1 MSLSKTVKNEDG
13 LALVVSLLFL
23 LITLVI
29 AGVVSQTTLS
39 EIIFSRKEAREK
51 MVLVMADAGCKDAIS
66 WLSSQTAPPESGL
79 AKINGKS
86 AFYKDNNTI
95 SGTTTYSWWSGVTP
109 PTVTG
114 WSSYKFLDIPGSTT
128 DVWRYYPSSDTGWTD
143 YVTQDNV
150 RYRYYIEHLPSDY
163 SDSTGTATAQSIK
176 VGNKYDAT
184 GGNAYRMYRITSVGS
199 TSDDSIKRCIEMNYA
214 VKY

>member
-1 MSLSKTVKNEDG
+1 MLLPKTLKNEDG
-13 LALVVSLLFL
+13 LALIVSLVFL

-29 AGVVSQTTLS
+29 AGVVSQTTIS

-51 MVLVMADAGCKDAIS
+51 MVLAMADAGSKDAIS
-66 WLSSQTAPPESGL
+66 WLNSQAAPPEGGL

-86 AFYKDNNTI
+86 AFYKDDNTI

-114 WSSYKFLDIPGSTT
+114 WSSYKFLDAPNTTT
-128 DVWRYYPSSDTGWTD
+128 DVYRYYPSTAAGWTN
-143 YVTQDNV
+143 YVVEGNA